1 MNARLGAAG
10 YSRPW
15 RAVAGRCMLGS
26 VADEQDTHV
35 APITRTQAGRH
46 RRTGGAGQHVQFDGR
61 VSAKPP
67 PLLAHCDSEDR
78 PRSGAADR
86 VVSGGWAL
94 IAAAISAGCAT
105 AERTALDAANEV
117 EDQHDQQDDHEDP
130 DQPEA
135 RTSDCKQHPFRPLVG
150 MKYIQPTARAAKRPY
165 PGARLY
171 TLVPTARENPDVVNA
186 HRFPRDDEEAPLARH
201 ARRHQSSI
209 RRRRR
214 PRAQHPDRRRPP
226 LQRCP
231 NAGTP
236 WPTRAQALA

>member
-1 MNARLGAAG
+1 
-10 YSRPW
+10 
-15 RAVAGRCMLGS
+15 MLGS

-105 AERTALDAANEV
+105 AERTALIWAV
-117 EDQHDQQDDHEDP
+117 VCQ
-130 DQPEA
+130 
-135 RTSDCKQHPFRPLVG
+135 VG
-150 MKYIQPTARAAKRPY
+150 SGERAGWRVWR
-165 PGARLY
+165 GVCGSGR
-171 TLVPTARENPDVVNA
+171 
-186 HRFPRDDEEAPLARH
+186 
-201 ARRHQSSI
+201 
-209 RRRRR
+209 
-214 PRAQHPDRRRPP
+214 
-226 LQRCP
+226 
-231 NAGTP
+231 G
-236 WPTRAQALA
+236 